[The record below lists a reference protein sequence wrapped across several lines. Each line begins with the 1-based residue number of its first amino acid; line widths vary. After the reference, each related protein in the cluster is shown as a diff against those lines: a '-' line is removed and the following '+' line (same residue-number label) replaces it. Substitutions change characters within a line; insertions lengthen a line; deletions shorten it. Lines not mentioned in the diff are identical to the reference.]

1 MNTLSKTRSI
11 MNKFNIVANKRYGQN
26 FLIDDNIL
34 QGIISSADITDEDLV
49 IEIGPGLGN
58 LTEYILNTA
67 KYGLLVEIDPK
78 MIAVLEDRFKDKTN
92 YTLLNED
99 ILKVDIDNLVEK
111 IKTENNIDFKSVKV
125 VANLPYYIT
134 TPIIFQLLEDSNC
147 IESITVMVQKEV
159 AERMTADS
167 HSKEYG
173 ILTIMV
179 DYFSNANIDIIV
191 PNSSFIPEPG
201 VTSAVITLK
210 KNRKYKV
217 NNEKVFFELVHKAF
231 AQRRKKMTNS
241 LSSNNF
247 NDMSKQEIE
256 DLFTNCNLK
265 LTTRAEELETTD
277 FVKIANSIK

>member
-11 MNKFNIVANKRYGQN
+11 MSKFNIIANKRYGQN

-34 QGIISSADITDEDLV
+34 QGIVSAADITDKDLV

-247 NDMSKQEIE
+247 NNMSKQEIE

-265 LTTRAEELETTD
+265 LTTRAEELETID
-277 FVKIANSIK
+277 FINIANSIK